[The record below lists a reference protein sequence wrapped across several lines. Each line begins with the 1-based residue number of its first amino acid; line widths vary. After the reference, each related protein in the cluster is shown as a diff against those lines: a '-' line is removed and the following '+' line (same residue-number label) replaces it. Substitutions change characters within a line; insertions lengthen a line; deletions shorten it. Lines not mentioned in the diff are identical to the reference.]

1 MYSWVVGIE
10 ALLTSYHSKGY
21 ATLDYEDAGWKQS
34 HLSKLQLLV
43 NRQPVDAICKVV
55 HSSQVD
61 RLGKQWVTKFKEH
74 VDRQHF
80 GKSTPVLLYSYLYL
94 DSSARYF
101 QQVTNAPLQR
111 LSFKLQRV
119 TVSWPEK
126 LSSLSARMCLLSF
139 MPLMYRE
146 EENCLRSK
154 RKVERDCEQWVM
166 LSLTS
171 PLFKVSCR
179 DDRKGRQ
186 DSSGYSVYS

>member
-1 MYSWVVGIE
+1 MICLESSRVLRMYSWVVGIE

-80 GKSTPVLLYSYLYL
+80 GKSCSLLLYY
-94 DSSARYF
+94 
-101 QQVTNAPLQR
+101 
-111 LSFKLQRV
+111 
-119 TVSWPEK
+119 
-126 LSSLSARMCLLSF
+126 
-139 MPLMYRE
+139 
-146 EENCLRSK
+146 
-154 RKVERDCEQWVM
+154 
-166 LSLTS
+166 TS
-171 PLFKVSCR
+171 T
-179 DDRKGRQ
+179 
-186 DSSGYSVYS
+186 